1 MRLLSACTLAL
12 LVATVPAQAPSPT
25 PAAPAPTQAATSDA
39 LAAAKQR
46 LNNALRKASGQNDTA
61 FTARWGPEGK
71 KDDERERAM
80 AMFLGGATGGKGKV
94 SGSWHADR
102 MHLRFDGDEGD
113 ELVFAGRRTLAKDGK
128 SEWRLRTGRFADG
141 NTIGFA
147 PDMALLLQL
156 LAGWELAVTR
166 HEAGSHNDRPVE
178 ILSVT
183 LSPEQVA
190 EAVWTG
196 ALPESLVQ
204 SAMMGFAMIA
214 GVGGG
219 ARPAAPAPT
228 ATVDLALQFDPATGV
243 IHQLHFRSWVAEDA
257 MVRGMGAVR
266 IVRAAGAVQVVGGGD
281 DEDGEE
287 EKEEPAADANAPLR
301 YEHGLPLRPR
311 KKTTVNDYVI
321 ELSNHGQIPAPEL
334 DALQR
339 KLLGR

>member
-1 MRLLSACTLAL
+1 LAL

-25 PAAPAPTQAATSDA
+25 PAATAPAPANDA

-46 LNNALRKASGQNDTA
+46 LNNALRKASGEHDTA
-61 FTARWGPEGK
+61 FTAHWGPEGK

-80 AMFLGGATGGKGKV
+80 AMFMTGATGAKGKV
-94 SGSWHADR
+94 TGSWHADR

-128 SEWRLRTGRFADG
+128 SEWRLRSGRFADG

-147 PDMALLLQL
+147 PDVALLLQQ
-156 LAGWELAVTR
+156 LAGWDLAVTR

-178 ILSVT
+178 IVSVT

-204 SAMMGFAMIA
+204 SAMMGIAMIA

-219 ARPAAPAPT
+219 ARPAAPVPT
-228 ATVDLALQFDPATGV
+228 ATIDLALQFDPATGV
-243 IHQLHFRSWVAEDA
+243 IHRLHFRSWVAEDA

-266 IVRAAGAVQVVGGGD
+266 IVRAGGAVMVAGGGGD
-281 DEDGEE
+281 DDQDGEE
-287 EKEEPAADANAPLR
+287 EKDEPAADAKAPLN

-311 KKTTVNDYVI
+311 KKTTVNDFVI
-321 ELSNHGQIPAPEL
+321 ELSNHGQMPAPEL